1 MLSAGSEQWAVL
13 SGGCL
18 GVLGTIEP
26 AGQRVSLALSPPPPF
41 QQGIVPAV
49 FILSGYCATRRRGA
63 NEAGVNCIAH
73 ARFLRTAFEKIVICP
88 E

>member
-1 MLSAGSEQWAVL
+1 MLSARSEQWAVL

-26 AGQRVSLALSPPPPF
+26 AGQRVSPRFVTATSF

-49 FILSGYCATRRRGA
+49 LILSGYCAKQSA
-63 NEAGVNCIAH
+63 N
-73 ARFLRTAFEKIVICP
+73 T
-88 E
+88 